1 MELTQLVIRYRN
13 VAASSALLS
22 VLVFA
27 SWGIAEAQIQP
38 SQSTAETLFS
48 TAPAENQ
55 DPGPTESSDLVIP
68 ARRLSFGDRVHLYQ
82 RSITSYETVLD
93 PLLGAAVNQARNE
106 PPEWGQG
113 DDAFAVLLASGYARS
128 IISRTIRFGVA
139 AVDHEDPRFYPSD
152 EKGFW
157 HRAKTGVIHV
167 FVARTDAGTQVPA
180 FSRFAGIYGAA
191 FISNAWYPARR
202 ANASHALLRGTTA
215 FSATV
220 AWNVSR
226 EFWPDIKE
234 HVFH

>member
-1 MELTQLVIRYRN
+1 MELTQLVIRYRI

-27 SWGIAEAQIQP
+27 SWEIAEAQIRP
-38 SQSTAETLFS
+38 SPSAAETLSS
-48 TAPAENQ
+48 TAPAEDQ
-55 DPGPTESSDLVIP
+55 DPGSAESSDSVIP
-68 ARRLSFGDRVHLYQ
+68 ARRLSFDDRVHLYR
-82 RSITSYETVLD
+82 RSITSYETVLG
-93 PLLGAAVNQARNE
+93 PLFGAAVNQARDE

-113 DDAFAVLLASGYARS
+113 DDAFAVRLASGYGRS

-191 FISNAWYPARR
+191 FISNTWYPASR

-215 FSATV
+215 LSATV
-220 AWNVSR
+220 AWNVLK